1 MERLIIEVP
10 SGTYPVVIGSNL
22 NRELRGVIGRLDPT
36 TAAIVTDR
44 NVLPWAK
51 KVARAAK
58 RAGVRTPIHVVPP
71 GERSKSMAALGD
83 VLGFLE
89 RHKVD
94 RSGVVIAV
102 GGGTPVDE
110 SNWRLISERAI
121 TVYLEVPFE
130 TIWKRTGG
138 GTNRP
143 LSTTRS
149 RAEFEA
155 LLDERRPRY
164 EQASHRV
171 DADRPLGVVTDEVL
185 KIWNA

>member
-1 MERLIIEVP
+1 MG
-10 SGTYPVVIGSNL
+10 SGKSTVGS
-22 NRELRGVIGRLDPT
+22 R
-36 TAAIVTDR
+36 
-44 NVLPWAK
+44 
-51 KVARAAK
+51 VAQ
-58 RAGVRTPIHVVPP
+58 RAGAPFCDLDSMIENEAGMAIPEIFTI
-71 GERSKSMAALGD
+71 RSETGFRALESRLLPAALQQGA
-83 VLGFLE
+83 
-89 RHKVD
+89 
-94 RSGVVIAV
+94 VVAL

-130 TIWKRTGG
+130 TIWKRIGG

-143 LSTTRS
+143 LATTRS
-149 RAEFEA
+149 RAELEA

-171 DADRPLGVVTDEVL
+171 DADKPLDVVTDEVL